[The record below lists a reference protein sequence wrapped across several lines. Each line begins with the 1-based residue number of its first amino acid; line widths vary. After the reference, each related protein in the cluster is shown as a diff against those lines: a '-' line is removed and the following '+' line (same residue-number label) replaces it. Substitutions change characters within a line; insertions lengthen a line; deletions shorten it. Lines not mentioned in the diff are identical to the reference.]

1 MALQWHPHVAPSNG
15 TDIPTSVVAG
25 LPHPP
30 HCTNL
35 YDKSLA
41 ILDIVSHLVV
51 CGSDTSVP
59 GRSPHPHRVNEP
71 RSHFVH
77 VKYSFHLRKVMV
89 FCTYTYLGSQFN
101 HPWTCS
107 CDSCGG
113 LISSHP
119 SVPIPEGFRA
129 TEWVKSWNHSLD
141 SGRVDFK
148 PNAPEKKRSAKRW
161 YQRKTGIEL
170 AVFPAVK
177 ATGSQWNAV
186 FATGMN

>member
-30 HCTNL
+30 RCTNL
-35 YDKSLA
+35 YDKSLG
-41 ILDIVSHLVV
+41 ILDIISHLVV

-59 GRSPHPHRVNEP
+59 SRSPRPHRVNEP

-89 FCTYTYLGSQFN
+89 FCTYTYLGSQFI
-101 HPWTCS
+101 TVQ
-107 CDSCGG
+107 
-113 LISSHP
+113 P
-119 SVPIPEGFRA
+119 SLNLLMWLMWWIDFIACTVPIPEGSRA

-141 SGRVDFK
+141 SGRVDLK

-161 YQRKTGIEL
+161 YQRKTGIE
-170 AVFPAVK
+170 FVK
-177 ATGSQWNAV
+177 ATGSRWIAV

>member
-35 YDKSLA
+35 YHKSLA

-59 GRSPHPHRVNEP
+59 GRSPRPHRINEP

-77 VKYSFHLRKVMV
+77 VKYSFHLRKVML

-113 LISSHP
+113 LISSHAL
-119 SVPIPEGFRA
+119 F
-129 TEWVKSWNHSLD
+129 EWVKSWNHSLD
-141 SGRVDFK
+141 SGH
-148 PNAPEKKRSAKRW
+148 
-161 YQRKTGIEL
+161 QRKTGIEF